1 MRSKVRLEKYINFS
15 LISNC
20 IVFNTLAGCCKNK
33 NKNEKKK
40 GCCNNKQNLENDI
53 SNNNNNNNN
62 EDLNKKPDDLNPKK
76 KPDDDGGSEET
87 EEENAKKLLEK
98 QKQDN
103 LKKQLNDY
111 KTKIQSILD
120 MISPLL
126 DNLEK
131 KYNTDILKDG
141 EELSKVNVS
150 DYNTAEIKTKLDEV
164 TSMFKDDDLYKDAN
178 TGFKTKLDSLN
189 TRYNTLDK
197 NIKALGVKVN
207 EVKVKLAENKDKD
220 DLISNI
226 DDLLKE
232 IEGLLNND
240 KDNSLIEIKNTDTDL
255 TEKKIKINEYIGKF
269 NDIKINLE
277 VLEEKVS
284 KLTGEEKTNYD
295 TKVKDLKDEIIKSE
309 NSILDLFK
317 KKFDEFKS
325 NNPTKVIE
333 EFINTNFT
341 EANLKSDKIK
351 DTSANIDKF
360 KKEHDFSNLGE
371 FKTEIGDISKE
382 AGKNKLYNK
391 NISDTI
397 IYTDIEGIF
406 DDLTNKNKQIDKI
419 KSFCNIISD
428 IYGKKEDESFKT
440 YLNNYLKTLD
450 DEIRDDTDGKIID
463 ILKEVI
469 KSIINNNFISKLDFD
484 KLNNLNFSECTDNNS
499 ILDYFNAIEEAKSTL
514 SKVDI
519 ASSEDYNKLKHL
531 KYDLYNTKIQE
542 LKNKLKEKSEDKNYE
557 AKKFE
562 FNYFLNNYDNT
573 YEECNKEIT
582 YPDFNKNDNLNFD
595 KLKEKLDNIKIEDIE
610 KSFDVIKKLEE
621 DFNNY
626 SRLLNDTKKAIVK
639 KIESCENLL
648 GMLKEDKNSIYFK
661 YKKIDTNDKITEINA
676 KKSEL
681 EAKIK
686 SSYDTKINEYDEFS
700 KNNDK
705 FKKFDNYYN
714 RELNFTIKLTTNSFD
729 NKNEKICQLTLET
742 KDFDGNDIKYASTD
756 TGPEELK
763 PETYDYED
771 TLNSKI
777 KNCSKFR
784 ISDNLYNEI
793 KRKSCT
799 NKLRVDSNI
808 KKLLPPKEV
817 KFFCN
822 YYLIMEIK
830 DDDHYIYFLPI
841 TNSYYNS
848 LCNKSDFIN
857 VFGSNIIL
865 SSYILSLFGI
875 YRNKKFKEPAV
886 VKIHSLDT
894 ETLTM
899 LGENINF
906 FDLRGLHFEKIHR
919 NFEFPKNST
928 IVFGFNSIGDKVNF
942 DENTI
947 NYIYKEDEKVTVY
960 IVKREKTDN
969 IKVDMYQEL
978 LKKFP
983 KNDNK
988 IKVEFINDD
997 DVPNI
1002 KI

>member
-1 MRSKVRLEKYINFS
+1 MVRRARKVKYLLN
-15 LISNC
+15 LGVLN
-20 IVFNTLAGCCKNK
+20 VLTLNIICAGCCKKNK
-33 NKNEKKK
+33 NKEEN
-40 GCCNNKQNLENDI
+40 GCCVRKTINND
-53 SNNNNNNNN
+53 NNN
-62 EDLNKKPDDLNPKK
+62 EDPNKKPDDNDPHK
-76 KPDDDGGSEET
+76 KPDDLDPSKKPDGNGGSEET
-87 EEENAKKLLEK
+87 EEEKAKKLLEK

-111 KTKIQSILD
+111 KTKIQSALNE
-120 MISPLL
+120 ISPLL
-126 DNLEK
+126 DNLEN
-131 KYNTDILKDG
+131 KYNTDNSKDD
-141 EELSKVNVS
+141 ENLSKVNVL
-150 DYNTAEIKTKLDEV
+150 DYNITQIKTKLDEV
-164 TSMFKDDDLYKDAN
+164 TKMLKNDALYTDTN
-178 TGFKTKLDSLN
+178 TGFKTELDKLN
-189 TRYNTLDK
+189 TKYNTLIT
-197 NIKALGVKVN
+197 NINTLGVKVN
-207 EVKVKLAENKDKD
+207 EIKVKLVKNKDKNE
-220 DLISNI
+220 LISAINT
-226 DDLLKE
+226 LLKE
-232 IEGLLNND
+232 IEDLLKND
-240 KDNSLIEIKNTDTDL
+240 KVNSLIGIKNIDTKS
-255 TEKKIKINEYIGKF
+255 TEKKLEITKYIEIF
-269 NDIKINLE
+269 NNIKINLNE
-277 VLEEKVS
+277 LEEKVN
-284 KLTGEEKTNYD
+284 KLTGDEKA
-295 TKVKDLKDEIIKSE
+295 TKEANVNNLKNKIIESE
-309 NSILDLFK
+309 NSIL
-317 KKFDEFKS
+317 KFFGDKFIELKS
-325 NNPTKVIE
+325 DNPIKVIE
-333 EFINTNFT
+333 DFINNNFT
-341 EANLKSDKIK
+341 EANLKSDTIET
-351 DTSANIDKF
+351 TSKNIEKF
-360 KKEHDFSNLGE
+360 KTENDFSNLSE
-371 FKTEIGDISKE
+371 FKIQIESIVIDDT
-382 AGKNKLYNK
+382 KNILYNK
-391 NISDTI
+391 KISEI
-397 IYTDIEGIF
+397 IKYDDIENQYNDF
-406 DDLTNKNKQIDKI
+406 FKEKKQIDKI
-419 KSFCNIISD
+419 KSFCETISNIYS
-428 IYGKKEDESFKT
+428 KKEDEVS
-440 YLNNYLKTLD
+440 YVYEIICHLKTID
-450 DEIRDDTDGKIID
+450 DEIGDDTNKEIID
-463 ILKEVI
+463 ILKNVI
-469 KSIINNNFISKLDFD
+469 ESIINDKFTSKIDSTKLDGLDFAKCKND
-484 KLNNLNFSECTDNNS
+484 DS
-499 ILDYFNAIEEAKSTL
+499 ILNYFNVIEEAKSTL
-514 SKVDI
+514 SEVDI
-519 ASSEDYNKLKHL
+519 TIFNEYTNL
-531 KYDLYNTKIQE
+531 KYLKYNSYNTKIQE

-573 YEECNKEIT
+573 YEEYSKENI
-582 YPDFNKNDNLNFD
+582 YPDFTNEDLNFD
-595 KLKEKLDNIKIEDIE
+595 KLKGKLDNIKIENIE

-648 GMLKEDKNSIYFK
+648 GMLKENKNSIYFK
-661 YKKIDTNDKITEINA
+661 YKKIETEAKIKEITD

-681 EAKIK
+681 ETFK
-686 SSYDTKINEYDEFS
+686 SSYDTKINEYDGFS
-700 KNNDK
+700 KKNDK

-714 RELNFTIKLTTNSFD
+714 RELNFTINLTTNSFD

-830 DDDHYIYFLPI
+830 DGDHYIYFLPI

-848 LCNKSDFIN
+848 LCNESDFIN

-865 SSYILSLFGI
+865 SSYILSLFRI
-875 YRNKKFKEPAV
+875 YRNRKFKEPAV

-894 ETLTM
+894 ETLIM
-899 LGENINF
+899 LGENIKF
-906 FDLRGLHFEKIHR
+906 FDLRGLHFEKIHSS
-919 NFEFPKNST
+919 FEFPKNST

-947 NYIYKEDEKVTVY
+947 NCIYKEDEKVTVY